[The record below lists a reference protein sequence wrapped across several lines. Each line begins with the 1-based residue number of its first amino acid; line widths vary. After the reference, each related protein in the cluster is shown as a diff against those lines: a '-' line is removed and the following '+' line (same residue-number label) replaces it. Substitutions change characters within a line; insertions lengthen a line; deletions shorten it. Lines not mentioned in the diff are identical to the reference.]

1 MKFLPIHTKR
11 CVHSKFFLHL
21 IIIRCGKVSS
31 KSNMIESCS
40 WDYDLVALLFNTLWE
55 KYLCHEVAPP
65 SFPSFLPSTC
75 FTSNHNKCN
84 SSLDFAST
92 NFFCFSSPLGRIG
105 LMHQLL
111 SFLLFLLSVSN
122 TPKSLPKK
130 KIGWLLWLV
139 QACPTHLSHCPRR
152 K

>member
-21 IIIRCGKVSS
+21 IMIRCGKVSS

-40 WDYDLVALLFNTLWE
+40 WDYDLEALLFNTLWE
-55 KYLCHEVAPP
+55 KYLGHKVAPP

-75 FTSNHNKCN
+75 FTSSHNKCKP
-84 SSLDFAST
+84 SLDFALT
-92 NFFCFSSPLGRIG
+92 NFFFFSSPLGRIG

-122 TPKSLPKK
+122 TPKSLCKK

-139 QACPTHLSHCPRR
+139 QACPTHLSHYPRR

>member
-1 MKFLPIHTKR
+1 MKFLSIHTKR

-75 FTSNHNKCN
+75 FTSSHNKCN